1 MITKR
6 RFKPRINRSIF
17 VNFEIKV
24 EHIMKKTVVSI
35 FAIAAVLTSC
45 SNSSDTIESVEG
57 EVRST
62 VIANSQTN
70 AELDKELSDFEK
82 EEAKREKEKAANLTT
97 LEFDKVLH
105 DFGDVEAEVENR
117 TSFIVTNTGNK
128 PLIISDVSA
137 TCGCTTPKKP
147 EAPIAPGKS
156 DEIVVTFKSK
166 PGQKNEIKKTVT
178 VTANTAE
185 KVHKVDIRAFVK

>member
-1 MITKR
+1 
-6 RFKPRINRSIF
+6 
-17 VNFEIKV
+17 
-24 EHIMKKTVVSI
+24 MKKTVVSI
-35 FAIAAVLTSC
+35 FAIAALVTAC
-45 SNSSDTIESVEG
+45 GESENKIKSIEG
-57 EVRST
+57 EVTST
-62 VIANSQTN
+62 VTADENTN
-70 AELDKELSDFEK
+70 AQLDAELSEFEK
-82 EEAKREKEKAANLTT
+82 EEAQRLKEKAANLTS

-105 DFGDVEAEVENR
+105 DFGDVEAEVENV
-117 TSFIVTNTGNK
+117 TSFMVKNTGNK

-147 EAPIAPGKS
+147 EAPIAPGES

-178 VTANTAE
+178 VTANTME

>member
-1 MITKR
+1 MLILT
-6 RFKPRINRSIF
+6 
-17 VNFEIKV
+17 IKV

-35 FAIAAVLTSC
+35 FALAAVLMSC
-45 SNSSDTIESVEG
+45 NNDSDAIESVEG

-62 VIANSQTN
+62 VIANSETN
-70 AELDKELSDFEK
+70 AELEKELSEFEK

-105 DFGDVEAEVENR
+105 DFGDVEPEVENR
-117 TSFIVTNTGNK
+117 TSFIVKNTGKK
-128 PLIISDVSA
+128 PLIISDVST

-147 EAPIAPGKS
+147 EAPIAPGES

>member
-1 MITKR
+1 
-6 RFKPRINRSIF
+6 
-17 VNFEIKV
+17 
-24 EHIMKKTVVSI
+24 MKKTVVSI

-45 SNSSDTIESVEG
+45 SNDDNTIKSVEG

-62 VIANSQTN
+62 VVANSKTN
-70 AELDKELSDFEK
+70 AELDKKLSGFEK
-82 EEAKREKEKAANLTT
+82 EDAALEKERSANLTS
-97 LEFDKVLH
+97 LEFNKILH
-105 DFGDVEAEVENR
+105 DFGDVEPEVENK
-117 TSFIVTNTGNK
+117 TTFIVKNTGKK

-137 TCGCTTPKKP
+137 SCGCTTPKKP

-156 DEIVVTFKSK
+156 DEIQVTFKSK
-166 PGQKNEIKKTVT
+166 PGQKNEIVKTVT

>member
-1 MITKR
+1 
-6 RFKPRINRSIF
+6 
-17 VNFEIKV
+17 
-24 EHIMKKTVVSI
+24 MKKTVVSI
-35 FAIAAVLTSC
+35 FALAAILVSC
-45 SNSSDTIESVEG
+45 SESDNTIKSIDG
-57 EVRST
+57 EVTST
-62 VIANSQTN
+62 AIADSDSEAQLN
-70 AELDKELSDFEK
+70 KELSSFEK
-82 EEAKREKEKAANLTT
+82 EEAAREKEARANLAS

-105 DFGDVEAEVENR
+105 DFGDVEPEVENI
-117 TSFIVTNTGNK
+117 TSFVVKNTGNK

-147 EAPIAPGKS
+147 EAPIPPGQS

-178 VTANTAE
+178 VTANTLE

>member
-1 MITKR
+1 
-6 RFKPRINRSIF
+6 
-17 VNFEIKV
+17 
-24 EHIMKKTVVSI
+24 MKKTVVSI
-35 FAIAAVLTSC
+35 FAIAALVTAC
-45 SNSSDTIESVEG
+45 SESENKIKSIEG
-57 EVRST
+57 EVTST
-62 VIANSQTN
+62 VTADENTN
-70 AELDKELSDFEK
+70 AQLDAELSEFEK
-82 EEAKREKEKAANLTT
+82 EEAQRLKEKAANLTS

-105 DFGDVEAEVENR
+105 DFGDVEAEVENV
-117 TSFIVTNTGNK
+117 TSFMVKNTGDK

-147 EAPIAPGKS
+147 EAPIAPGES

-178 VTANTAE
+178 VTANTME